1 VADKCP
7 LFWACVPSIFG
18 LTHSHIKPGAK
29 QVLPILRAPSF
40 TLRREL
46 LGVLDKVAKLTAAQ
60 AEAFRGGEDSMFDW
74 LEEAVDTALREK
86 QRDFVELRRHCE
98 GHG

>member
-1 VADKCP
+1 M
-7 LFWACVPSIFG
+7 
-18 LTHSHIKPGAK
+18 
-29 QVLPILRAPSF
+29 RATSC
-40 TLRREL
+40 TECNRLRREL

-60 AEAFRGGEDSMFDW
+60 AEPFRGGEDSMFDR